1 VVIRIRTQATV
12 IRVPLDLWQYHTGT
26 TKYHAPVGR
35 SMALTCNYEGCT
47 EATKCVGASERD
59 DANVVVEKYECA
71 DGHEFHETIPVA

>member
-1 VVIRIRTQATV
+1 
-12 IRVPLDLWQYHTGT
+12 
-26 TKYHAPVGR
+26 
-35 SMALTCNYEGCT
+35 LTCNYEGCT